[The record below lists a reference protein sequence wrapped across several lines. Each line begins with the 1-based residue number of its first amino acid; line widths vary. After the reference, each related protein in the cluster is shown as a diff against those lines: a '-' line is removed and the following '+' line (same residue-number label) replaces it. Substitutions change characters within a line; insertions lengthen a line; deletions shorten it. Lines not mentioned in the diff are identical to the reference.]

1 MFFTFPLQIPT
12 SGNFFFVAL
21 GIQEAFRRAVDPEH
35 KPYWEVPMTPSW
47 RATGWGVFAIATLGI
62 LFLNYYT
69 YNALYAEVR
78 NKEARVYKQYQRWNE
93 AYALLT
99 DSIEHYPYME
109 GYYYDRAVVLM
120 QMGRKHEALK
130 DLQETARLVPNYAM
144 GRKQIG
150 FLARELGIPELA
162 VEEFRKTMQIY
173 RTMREELTGLIA
185 ETALAYNKPDL
196 AIPTLKETIEMGI
209 THPTFIQSLA
219 DAYLLKGSYPDAISQ
234 YQKLRELGTW
244 NPDVRVRYAYAL
256 SMAGDITQA
265 EKEVRAILVAHED
278 HAESWFVL
286 GRLDLMKGK
295 TQEALG
301 AFTKA
306 IALDP
311 KVRTRMLLDPLIKT
325 NKEILEWL
333 KQS

>member
-1 MFFTFPLQIPT
+1 
-12 SGNFFFVAL
+12 
-21 GIQEAFRRAVDPEH
+21 
-35 KPYWEVPMTPSW
+35 
-47 RATGWGVFAIATLGI
+47 
-62 LFLNYYT
+62 
-69 YNALYAEVR
+69 
-78 NKEARVYKQYQRWNE
+78 
-93 AYALLT
+93 
-99 DSIEHYPYME
+99 ME